1 MIPLTL
7 KIQGIF
13 SYQDEAVIDFSKLA
27 QANIFGI
34 FGKVGS
40 GKSTILEAIMFAL
53 YGEVARMGSSGR
65 SYNMMNLRSNQ
76 MKVDFTFD
84 VGGVMYRALVE
95 TNRKK
100 KNFDQVDTPS
110 FRYFSWINEDWQPF
124 ADFNAAKVLGIEAQ
138 HFKKTIIIPQ
148 NEFQKFLELSPTE
161 RTRMIKDIFINL
173 EKFEL
178 EENAKSLE
186 NQNKAQI
193 LMVENQLRE
202 IGDITADVIEGK
214 KVQLIDIQKKKD
226 NNQEKLKAEQAQEKA
241 LQELKSK
248 FEELEKLNKQAE
260 KLAHT
265 EGGVLTLQ
273 KQIVDYEYF
282 LEYLKTPLEQQASLS
297 KNIEKNKQDLAHTQK
312 QLAENEVETQKI
324 QHRLE
329 ELTPLFNDRESLLK
343 KRDEIGW
350 LIEIKSLHE
359 KIELNKLNTQTG
371 ISILTEKEEKRQ
383 NILNEKAPFT
393 QERDYL
399 LKNQPDFQ
407 KLQAVNNW
415 FSTALVLKRDI
426 TGFEKK
432 MDDILNTLK
441 KLDEKRKHI
450 SQFLFAEYKVQLP
463 YNVTISEIILSAKA
477 LKKDMDAQ
485 KQHIENQLI
494 QLRATEQLEAL
505 SNALSEGTPCPLCGA
520 EHHPAIWNA
529 QDIQKHI
536 TDAERQLERY
546 RNDVSTVQN
555 IENELITLLQNYN
568 NQKDQQADWLKKV
581 EAERR
586 NLAQHEANFIW
597 ADFNKHH
604 FEAFKKTFDESALFG
619 EKLKKV
625 QIRLD
630 DLEKNLSETNEYID
644 RCKKRLTDLTT
655 ELSVL
660 SANLGNSQSR
670 IVFLTEDAWLA
681 TESEVLIEQ
690 AQLFENQYRTI
701 SENYTTCEK
710 KLKELTEK
718 GQILRGGVEEKI
730 KANNTLS
737 EDFESLSLRLRN
749 LLEASPFSD
758 LAAIA
763 AFINQGFDLI
773 KSRHIVADFK
783 RQQSEITGQ
792 INHLSVQLKD
802 KTYNPENHQ
811 ALQTDI
817 QTLTDFINAQIKQLT
832 LLEAEIK
839 NLAEKLD
846 RRKALETEHLKL
858 ETRGKNLEL
867 LRSMFSRSGFVNY
880 VSTKYLVNLCKSA
893 NERFL
898 RFTRG
903 QLRLKVTDSNDFEIE
918 DLFNF
923 GKTRHIKTLS
933 GGQIFQASL
942 ALALALA
949 DSIQALSKTEQN
961 FFFLDEGFG
970 SLDRDSMQEV
980 FNTLK
985 SLRKENRIVGV
996 ISHVEEMQQEIG
1008 RYLKVTFD
1016 SERGSQVEIV

>member
-76 MKVDFTFD
+76 MKIDFTFD
-84 VGGVMYRALVE
+84 VGGVIYRALVE

-100 KNFDQVDTPS
+100 KNFDQVDTPT
-110 FRYFSWINEDWQPF
+110 FRYFLWKNENWQPF
-124 ADFNAAKVLGIEAQ
+124 VDFNAAKVLGIEAQ

-178 EENAKSLE
+178 EENAKTLE
-186 NQNKAQI
+186 NQNKVQI
-193 LMVENQLRE
+193 LTVENQLRE
-202 IGDITADVIEGK
+202 IGDITAEVIEEK
-214 KVQLIDIQKKKD
+214 KAHFIDIQKDKD
-226 NNQEKLKAEQAQEKA
+226 NNQEKLKAEQAEEKA
-241 LQELKSK
+241 FQELKSK
-248 FEELEKLNKQAE
+248 FDELEKLNKQAE

-273 KQIVDYEYF
+273 KQIADYEYF
-282 LEYLKTPLEQQASLS
+282 LEYLKTPLEQQILLS
-297 KNIEKNKQDLAHTQK
+297 KNIEKNNTDLAQTQK
-312 QLAENEVETQKI
+312 HLAENEVETLKI
-324 QHRLE
+324 QERLA
-329 ELTPLFNDRESLLK
+329 ELTPFYNDRESLLK

-350 LIEIKSLHE
+350 LIQIQDINA
-359 KIELNKLNTQTG
+359 KIELNKINTEKGQ
-371 ISILTEKEEKRQ
+371 SILNEKEEKRQ
-383 NILNEKAPFT
+383 NILNEKAPYIE
-393 QERDYL
+393 ERDNL

-407 KLQAVNNW
+407 KLNAVNNW
-415 FSTALVLKRDI
+415 FSTVHVLKRDI
-426 TGFEKK
+426 SEFEKK
-432 MDDILNTLK
+432 IDNILNTLK
-441 KLDEKRKHI
+441 NLDEKRKYF
-450 SQFLFAEYKVQLP
+450 SQFLFAKYEVQLP
-463 YNVTISEIILSAKA
+463 FAVSIPEIILSTKA
-477 LKKDMDAQ
+477 LKKDFDIQ

-529 QDIQKHI
+529 QNVQKQI
-536 TDAERQLERY
+536 TDAESRLERY
-546 RNDVSTVQN
+546 RNDISN
-555 IENELITLLQNYN
+555 IENIESQLITLFQNYN
-568 NQKDQQADWLKKV
+568 NQKEQQTDWLKKV
-581 EAERR
+581 ESERR
-586 NLAQHEANFIW
+586 NLGQHEALFIW
-597 ADFNKHH
+597 KDFDKHN
-604 FEAFKKTFDESALFG
+604 FDAFKKTFDESALFG

-630 DLEKNLSETNEYID
+630 DLEKDLSETNDYID
-644 RCKKRLTDLTT
+644 RCKKRFTDLAT
-655 ELSVL
+655 ELGVL
-660 SANLGNSQSR
+660 TANLDNFTSR
-670 IVFLTEDAWLA
+670 IVFLTEDSWLA
-681 TESEVLIEQ
+681 IESSNLKEQ

-701 SENYTTCEK
+701 SENYSTCEK
-710 KLKELTEK
+710 KLKEFTEK

-730 KANNTLS
+730 KANNKLS
-737 EDFESLSLRLRN
+737 QELESLSVRLKS
-749 LLEASPFSD
+749 LLVASPFSD
-758 LAAIA
+758 LAATT
-763 AFINQGFDLI
+763 AFLNQGFDLI
-773 KSRHIVADFK
+773 KSRLIVADFR

-792 INHLSVQLKD
+792 INHLRNQLQD
-802 KTYNPENHQ
+802 KTYDSDNHQ
-811 ALQTDI
+811 ALQTAI
-817 QTLTDFINAQIKQLT
+817 KALTDFVNAQIKQIT

-839 NLAEKLD
+839 LLVQKRD
-846 RRKALETEHLKL
+846 RRKALEIEHLKL

-867 LRSMFSRSGFVNY
+867 LRGMFSRSGFVNF
-880 VSTKYLVNLCKSA
+880 VSTKYLINLCKSA

-903 QLRLKVTDSNDFEIE
+903 QLRLKVTDNNDFEIE

-996 ISHVEEMQQEIG
+996 ISHVEEMQQEID

>member
-1 MIPLTL
+1 
-7 KIQGIF
+7 
-13 SYQDEAVIDFSKLA
+13 
-27 QANIFGI
+27 
-34 FGKVGS
+34 
-40 GKSTILEAIMFAL
+40 
-53 YGEVARMGSSGR
+53 
-65 SYNMMNLRSNQ
+65 
-76 MKVDFTFD
+76 MK
-84 VGGVMYRALVE
+84 
-95 TNRKK
+95 
-100 KNFDQVDTPS
+100 
-110 FRYFSWINEDWQPF
+110 
-124 ADFNAAKVLGIEAQ
+124 
-138 HFKKTIIIPQ
+138 
-148 NEFQKFLELSPTE
+148 
-161 RTRMIKDIFINL
+161 
-173 EKFEL
+173 
-178 EENAKSLE
+178 
-186 NQNKAQI
+186 
-193 LMVENQLRE
+193 
-202 IGDITADVIEGK
+202 
-214 KVQLIDIQKKKD
+214 
-226 NNQEKLKAEQAQEKA
+226 
-241 LQELKSK
+241 
-248 FEELEKLNKQAE
+248 
-260 KLAHT
+260 
-265 EGGVLTLQ
+265 
-273 KQIVDYEYF
+273 
-282 LEYLKTPLEQQASLS
+282 
-297 KNIEKNKQDLAHTQK
+297 
-312 QLAENEVETQKI
+312 
-324 QHRLE
+324 
-329 ELTPLFNDRESLLK
+329 
-343 KRDEIGW
+343 
-350 LIEIKSLHE
+350 
-359 KIELNKLNTQTG
+359 
-371 ISILTEKEEKRQ
+371 
-383 NILNEKAPFT
+383 
-393 QERDYL
+393 
-399 LKNQPDFQ
+399 
-407 KLQAVNNW
+407 
-415 FSTALVLKRDI
+415 
-426 TGFEKK
+426 
-432 MDDILNTLK
+432 
-441 KLDEKRKHI
+441 
-450 SQFLFAEYKVQLP
+450 
-463 YNVTISEIILSAKA
+463 
-477 LKKDMDAQ
+477 
-485 KQHIENQLI
+485 
-494 QLRATEQLEAL
+494 
-505 SNALSEGTPCPLCGA
+505 
-520 EHHPAIWNA
+520 
-529 QDIQKHI
+529 
-536 TDAERQLERY
+536 
-546 RNDVSTVQN
+546 
-555 IENELITLLQNYN
+555 
-568 NQKDQQADWLKKV
+568 
-581 EAERR
+581 
-586 NLAQHEANFIW
+586 
-597 ADFNKHH
+597 
-604 FEAFKKTFDESALFG
+604 
-619 EKLKKV
+619 
-625 QIRLD
+625 
-630 DLEKNLSETNEYID
+630 
-644 RCKKRLTDLTT
+644 
-655 ELSVL
+655 
-660 SANLGNSQSR
+660 
-670 IVFLTEDAWLA
+670 
-681 TESEVLIEQ
+681 
-690 AQLFENQYRTI
+690 
-701 SENYTTCEK
+701 K

-718 GQILRGGVEEKI
+718 GQILRGGGEEKI